1 MSQEIRY
8 GYVGKIRIEVMK
20 ITGVNFNRIVTH
32 ILFSQ
37 LILVSRYIIH
47 AGTNVNHNKHQAC
60 MSILAKY
67 SKVCY
72 CN

>member
-1 MSQEIRY
+1 MKQKSDLLIVMSQEIKY

-20 ITGVNFNRIVTH
+20 ITGVNFNRIATY

-47 AGTNVNHNKHQAC
+47 AGTNVNLYL
-60 MSILAKY
+60 S
-67 SKVCY
+67 
-72 CN
+72 